1 MKHRLEM
8 VKKSFYKIAQNVKG
22 KQGRTFSNL
31 CYEYMDRWEMMCSTF
46 LNIMLMYQVTVKK
59 HIYCISPV
67 RRPCVFALYLL
78 DQLAINVG
86 SLTKYWYHEKITS
99 DSSYPKHC
107 FCQVK
112 LPNEEGH
119 LRVLSLFCYSFVN

>member
-8 VKKSFYKIAQNVKG
+8 VKKSFYKIMQNEKR
-22 KQGRTFSNL
+22 KGRTFSNL
-31 CYEYMDRWEMMCSTF
+31 CYEYTDRWEIMCSTF
-46 LNIMLMYQVTVKK
+46 LNIMLIYQVTVKK
-59 HIYCISPV
+59 HVYCISSISW
-67 RRPCVFALYLL
+67 PCVFGLYLL
-78 DQLAINVG
+78 DQLAINVSG
-86 SLTKYWYHEKITS
+86 LTKYSYHEKITC

-119 LRVLSLFCYSFVN
+119 LRVLSLFYCSFVN